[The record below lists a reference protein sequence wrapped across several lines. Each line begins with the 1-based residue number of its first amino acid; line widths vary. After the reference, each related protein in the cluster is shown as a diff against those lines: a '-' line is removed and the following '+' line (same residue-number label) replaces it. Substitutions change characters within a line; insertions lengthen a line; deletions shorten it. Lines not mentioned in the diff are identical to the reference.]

1 MKWRVVLLV
10 ASLGLLAIGMAACQP
25 PSKPD
30 KTETETETET
40 DTHTVRVGDLQVTV
54 TAAGAVSS
62 NLARQ
67 HGRHARSGYH
77 FVVVNV
83 KFKNVGSYR
92 NCYWLSLWLRVDL
105 GFNYESTA
113 YRGAFNG
120 LEIEDLQPSDES
132 EGSYVF
138 QAKDGTHPVALEVV
152 RNTVTDDA
160 CRELQH
166 RGPDKSTPEKVT
178 LSLRNLPEPA
188 N

>member
-10 ASLGLLAIGMAACQP
+10 ASLGSLAIGMAACQP

-30 KTETETETET
+30 KTETET

-83 KFKNVGSYR
+83 KLKNVGSYR

-132 EGSYVF
+132 EGFYVF
-138 QAKDGTHPVALEVV
+138 EAKDGTHPVALELV
-152 RNTVTDDA
+152 RNTWTDDA
-160 CRELQH
+160 CREMQH

>member
-1 MKWRVVLLV
+1 MKWRVVLLAAGLV
-10 ASLGLLAIGMAACQP
+10 LLAIGMAACQP
-25 PSKPD
+25 SSRPD
-30 KTETETETET
+30 KTET

-54 TAAGAVSS
+54 TAAGAVSP

-67 HGRHARSGYH
+67 HRMRASSGYY

-92 NCYWLSLWLRVDL
+92 NCYWPSLWLRVDL
-105 GFNYESTA
+105 GFNYES
-113 YRGAFNG
+113 RGYTRAFNKEA
-120 LEIEDLQPSDES
+120 EIQDLQPSDES